1 MPDQVPNRPPLYVD
15 RSRLFRISF
24 HAPVGKAIALRAARG
39 QGDELRSYVLVA
51 GLLPGKAAMHQNPR
65 APA

>member
-1 MPDQVPNRPPLYVD
+1 
-15 RSRLFRISF
+15 
-24 HAPVGKAIALRAARG
+24 LRAARG